1 MHGVT
6 QALVISGTVGVGKTA
21 VLEAFATLL
30 ERRGMPCAFI
40 DLDWLG
46 QALPA
51 PDDDPY
57 NNGLIFENLAAVWP
71 NYARRG
77 LRRLVVARVVED
89 AADRVRFARALG
101 GDAEVTICH
110 LTASEAE
117 RRRRLEARELDA
129 QWRDWFLRRTA
140 ELATALESGGVYD
153 FSVENDH
160 RTAAESAELVANL
173 VGWR

>member
-1 MHGVT
+1 MVGLT
-6 QALVISGTVGVGKTA
+6 QALVISGTIGVGKTA
-21 VLEAFATLL
+21 VLEAIATLM

-46 QALPA
+46 QAVPA

-89 AADRVRFARALG
+89 SGDRQRFARALDG
-101 GDAEVTICH
+101 ADVTICH
-110 LTASEAE
+110 LTASEEE
-117 RRRRLEARELDA
+117 RRRRLQARELDP

-140 ELATALESGGVYD
+140 DLAISLEAGGVYD
-153 FSVENDH
+153 FAVENEN
-160 RTAAESAELVANL
+160 RTPAESAELVANL
-173 VGWR
+173 LGWR

>member
-1 MHGVT
+1 MGALTT

-21 VLEAFATLL
+21 VLEAIATLL
-30 ERRGMPCAFI
+30 ERRGLPCAFI

-57 NNGLIFENLAAVWP
+57 NNRLILENLAAVWP
-71 NYARRG
+71 NYQRRG
-77 LRRLVVARVVED
+77 LRRLVAARVVED
-89 AADRVRFARALG
+89 PADRERFSKALG
-101 GDAEVTICH
+101 GAEVTICH
-110 LTASEAE
+110 LTASESE
-117 RRRRLEARELDA
+117 RRRRLEARELDP

-140 ELATALESGGVYD
+140 ELATSLEAGRVYD
-153 FSVENDH
+153 FTVENDD
-160 RTAAESAELVANL
+160 RTPTESAELVANL